1 MIRRVAPSLVQR
13 SRLFSS
19 LADSQPQELAN
30 ALYQLNY
37 MKAGSDEVA
46 DTLKNITAK
55 ISKADKS
62 LISAQAIKNAIQGLK
77 DNLTPSEPGYKEL
90 MSALEQKA
98 K

>member
-1 MIRRVAPSLVQR
+1 MIRRVATVVQR
-13 SRLFSS
+13 AHLFSTV
-19 LADSQPQELAN
+19 ADSRAQEMAN
-30 ALYQLNY
+30 TLYQLQF
-37 MKAGSDEVA
+37 MRAGSDGVA
-46 DTLKNITAK
+46 DTLKNMTAK
-55 ISKADKS
+55 VTQADKS